1 MRNPKRLH
9 LPKRLFVPGIEI
21 DNISRVAKHSSNKT
35 VLKTVEDA
43 LEPEEFQKL
52 EDSFLGKVI
61 AFARREEIKFSSHLV
76 HHFLQ
81 RRILTRNDELWF
93 AFAEQPMRFS
103 LREFVITTGLPLG
116 DESQR
121 HSRD

>member
-9 LPKRLFVPGIEI
+9 LPKRLFVPSIEI

-43 LEPEEFQKL
+43 LEPEKFQKL

-61 AFARREEIKFSSHLV
+61 DFARREEIKFSSHLV

-81 RRILTRNDELWF
+81 RRILTSNDKL
-93 AFAEQPMRFS
+93 
-103 LREFVITTGLPLG
+103 
-116 DESQR
+116 
-121 HSRD
+121 